1 MRDHFDKTFASS
13 LPLHVIQSAPMS
25 TASPGVIRLLES
37 RTHNTR
43 NWQCKVFYKPISRFV
58 PHPRRESA
66 LRRDLQNESVPVS
79 LSANGV
85 FRLFANCVPVKGIRR
100 STLCD
105 LQNGLWCF
113 IPNALHFILTELKDL
128 TIKEIQAHFGS
139 GDHLPI
145 IDGYF
150 RFLIGNEF
158 GFICDE
164 PERFP
169 CIDFSFVRPEQ
180 ITNAIIDVDKNS
192 DHPWDDILSQ
202 LSDLGCRA
210 LQLRF
215 FSETSAEQLDRILHM
230 THPYTLCHIDVVVPY
245 LPGFSD
251 QTLLQIVDRYP
262 AVSKINVHSAPAT
275 RDIESPPNVKRVFF
289 THERCESSSHCGLV
303 HAANFVV
310 NMEHFSEAQDH
321 NTCLNRKIS
330 IDAHGTIRNCPA
342 FSISYGNVRSVRL
355 AEAVGLKTFQDPWKI
370 RKDDIKICRSCEFRY
385 ICTDCR
391 AFLSDSSD
399 VLSKP
404 ATCSYDPS
412 SAAWSDDD
420 A

>member
-1 MRDHFDKTFASS
+1 M
-13 LPLHVIQSAPMS
+13 
-25 TASPGVIRLLES
+25 
-37 RTHNTR
+37 
-43 NWQCKVFYKPISRFV
+43 
-58 PHPRRESA
+58 
-66 LRRDLQNESVPVS
+66 
-79 LSANGV
+79 
-85 FRLFANCVPVKGIRR
+85 
-100 STLCD
+100 
-105 LQNGLWCF
+105 
-113 IPNALHFILTELKDL
+113 
-128 TIKEIQAHFGS
+128 
-139 GDHLPI
+139 
-145 IDGYF
+145 
-150 RFLIGNEF
+150 
-158 GFICDE
+158 
-164 PERFP
+164 
-169 CIDFSFVRPEQ
+169 
-180 ITNAIIDVDKNS
+180 
-192 DHPWDDILSQ
+192 
-202 LSDLGCRA
+202 
-210 LQLRF
+210 
-215 FSETSAEQLDRILHM
+215 
-230 THPYTLCHIDVVVPY
+230 
-245 LPGFSD
+245 
-251 QTLLQIVDRYP
+251 
-262 AVSKINVHSAPAT
+262 
-275 RDIESPPNVKRVFF
+275 
-289 THERCESSSHCGLV
+289 